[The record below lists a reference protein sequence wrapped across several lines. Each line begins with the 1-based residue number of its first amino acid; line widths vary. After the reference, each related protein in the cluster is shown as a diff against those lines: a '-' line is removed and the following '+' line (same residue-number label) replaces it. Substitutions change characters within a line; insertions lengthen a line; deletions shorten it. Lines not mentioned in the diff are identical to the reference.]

1 MVLREEC
8 VLIEANLR
16 RYDYASGNA
25 TTKRILSS
33 GICDMNHYIATK
45 GRFLIDDNN
54 NFYCSSM
61 QANQQQQ
68 LDAVDK
74 RLLNEIQWVFPL
86 ADRPYLEIA
95 ERYDISEEDVMRR
108 IAFMK
113 NMGIIRQIN
122 AIFDTRRLGYKS
134 ALVAFAV
141 RPDKLDEVAEKV
153 NEHPGVS
160 HNYERNH
167 EYNMWFTLAVP
178 PGSDMKQELDRMAS
192 FEGVVKH
199 RVLPTLKLYK
209 IGVRLDMVNKD
220 PDKLEPTEKVKHLNP
235 EKVQLTE
242 RDIQFIRELQ
252 KDLSVAPEPF
262 KELANNLG
270 ITTAELFAKAA
281 EYENTGIMRRFA
293 AILRHREAGFLA
305 NGMVVW
311 HVPDNKVDEVGFR
324 LAAFPQVSHCYR
336 RPVYPDWRFNL
347 FSMVHARTLQAA
359 EKIAAEMSETVG
371 MKDYQI
377 LFSSREFKKER
388 VKYFV

>member
-1 MVLREEC
+1 M
-8 VLIEANLR
+8 
-16 RYDYASGNA
+16 
-25 TTKRILSS
+25 
-33 GICDMNHYIATK
+33 H
-45 GRFLIDDNN
+45 
-54 NFYCSSM
+54 
-61 QANQQQQ
+61 ANQQQQ
-68 LDAVDK
+68 LDAIDK

-86 ADRPYLEIA
+86 VDRPYLEIA
-95 ERYDISEEDVMRR
+95 KRHEISEEDVMHR

-134 ALVAFAV
+134 TLIAFAV
-141 RPDKLDEVAEKV
+141 KPDKLDYVAGKV

-178 PGSDMKQELDRMAS
+178 PGSDLKQDLDRMAS
-192 FEGVVKH
+192 LEGVLKH

-220 PDKLEPTEKVKHLNP
+220 PDKLEPTDKVKHLNQD
-235 EKVQLTE
+235 KIQLNE
-242 RDIQFIRELQ
+242 RDREFIRELQ
-252 KDLSVAPEPF
+252 KDLAVVPEPF
-262 KELANNLG
+262 KELANSLG
-270 ITTAELFAKAA
+270 VTTTELFAKAI
-281 EYENTGIMRRFA
+281 EYENSGIMRRFA
-293 AILRHREAGFLA
+293 AILRHREAGFVA

-311 HVPDNKVDEVGFR
+311 QVPENRVDEVGFR

-336 RPVYPDWRFNL
+336 RPIYPDWKFNL

-359 EKIAAEMSETVG
+359 EKIAVEMSETVG
-371 MKDYQI
+371 IKDYQI